1 MSIKDYISLYVFLR
15 NMKYELENIS
25 FNWHQCQMKLD
36 WLRDLSTNY
45 IRDFRLVIS
54 TVDPWLCKWKDSN
67 KNIDSHHSS
76 VDPPAPT
83 ILWPRVRIPTAT
95 RMLWFINLNSNCNVK
110 NRSGL
115 AHWKKTSMAF
125 TEQITHSPS
134 KDLYMATVP
143 SSICNTH
150 FLAFWLAVQ
159 NLVSQSE

>member
-45 IRDFRLVIS
+45 ICDIRLAIS
-54 TVDPWLCKWKDSN
+54 TVDHWLCKWKDSN

-115 AHWKKTSMAF
+115 AHWKKPQWLLPNKSLTVLQRIFTWQQSHPLYATLTS
-125 TEQITHSPS
+125 
-134 KDLYMATVP
+134 
-143 SSICNTH
+143 
-150 FLAFWLAVQ
+150 
-159 NLVSQSE
+159 